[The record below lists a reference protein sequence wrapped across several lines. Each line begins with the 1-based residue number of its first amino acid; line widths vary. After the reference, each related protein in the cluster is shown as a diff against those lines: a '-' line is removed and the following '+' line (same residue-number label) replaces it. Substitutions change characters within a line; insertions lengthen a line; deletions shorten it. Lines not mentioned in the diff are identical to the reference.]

1 MTDTLL
7 TNWTGINGFFDER
20 DAGIYRRW
28 AESVPDNATIV
39 ELGTWLGRSAA
50 CLLTNLIQQNKL
62 HVKLICI
69 DNGPQVRTPEAKRNL
84 QPYCDRMRELRGGVE
99 FVNLELLRAD
109 ARKCYIRFKD
119 ESIWGCFIDSNHD
132 YDPTKKQTE
141 RWWPKLQIGG
151 RIGFHDHQP
160 SFPGVLEAVASGFP
174 GRTPDFAC
182 GSVVEFI
189 KRSTFVP
196 PVLL

>member
-1 MTDTLL
+1 MPNHIPD
-7 TNWTGINGFFDER
+7 WTRIEGFFDSK
-20 DAGIYRRW
+20 DAGIYERW
-28 AESVPDNATIV
+28 AAQVPDNSIIV

-69 DNGPQVRTPEAKRNL
+69 DNGPQARTPEAHSNL
-84 QPYCDRMRELRGGVE
+84 QPYCDRMRELRGGAE

-132 YDPTKKQTE
+132 YDPTKKQIE

-151 RIGFHDHQP
+151 RMGFHDYQP

-174 GRTPDFAC
+174 GRVPDFTSGYVA
-182 GSVVEFI
+182 EFI
-189 KRSTFVP
+189 KNASFVLP
-196 PVLL
+196 ALL